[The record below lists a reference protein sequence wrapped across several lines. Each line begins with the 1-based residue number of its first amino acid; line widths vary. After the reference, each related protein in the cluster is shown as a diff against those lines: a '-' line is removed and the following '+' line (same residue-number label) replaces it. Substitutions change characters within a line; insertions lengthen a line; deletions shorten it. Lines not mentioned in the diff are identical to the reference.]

1 VLSLAREIEVD
12 GFQHTVS
19 ELLIRHRSILD
30 IMTKSQEATSRMNRA
45 VAKAVTSCGCLRINA
60 GKKAVTGATL
70 ADLRQLLDSNL
81 SGEICND
88 CRETVETEIGRILFY
103 LAALCNVLDLNLMD
117 IILKEEKRLKMLGI
131 FNFS

>member
-1 VLSLAREIEVD
+1 VVVLAREIEVD

-45 VAKAVTSCGCLRINA
+45 VAKAVTSCGCLKINA
-60 GKKAVTGATL
+60 GKKSSTGATL
-70 ADLRQLLDSNL
+70 SDLRQFLDSNL

-88 CRETVETEIGRILFY
+88 CRETVESEIGRNLFY

-117 IILKEEKRLKMLGI
+117 IVLKEEKRLKMLGI
-131 FNFS
+131 FNLS

>member
-1 VLSLAREIEVD
+1 MAREIEVD

>member
-1 VLSLAREIEVD
+1 MAREIEVD

-45 VAKAVTSCGCLRINA
+45 VAKAVTSCGCLKINA
-60 GKKAVTGATL
+60 GKKSSTGATL
-70 ADLRQLLDSNL
+70 SDLRQFLDSNL

-88 CRETVETEIGRILFY
+88 CRETVESEIGRNLFY

-117 IILKEEKRLKMLGI
+117 IVLKEEKRLKMLGI
-131 FNFS
+131 FNLS

>member
-1 VLSLAREIEVD
+1 LTREIEVD

-30 IMTKSQEATSRMNRA
+30 IMTKSQEAASRMNRA
-45 VAKAVTSCGCLRINA
+45 VAKAVTSCGCLKINA
-60 GKKAVTGATL
+60 GKKVSTGATL
-70 ADLRQLLDSNL
+70 NDLRQFLDSNL

-88 CRETVETEIGRILFY
+88 CRETVEAEIGRTLFY
-103 LAALCNVLDLNLMD
+103 MAALCNVLDLNLMD

-131 FNFS
+131 FNLS